1 MDACLPLI
9 CMKYLIREKS
19 FYKHILLIAVPIAIQ
34 NLLVNITALADSVM
48 LGNADDTGRLLS
60 AASLANQPFF
70 LLTMICF
77 GLSGAAT
84 VLNSQYWGRGNPE
97 AIRRVVSLTLK
108 LAALFALAMAAV
120 VLIAPEWVMGLY
132 TEKTQV
138 IDQGS
143 QYLRIMGW
151 AYLLFALSN
160 TMICCLRSVEVVKI
174 SVAVNLCSFGTN
186 VFLNWVLIFGNLGAP
201 AMGIRGA
208 AFATL
213 TARILEFIITF
224 LYVFCFDQKLGF
236 RVKHLLSFDRVL
248 LGDLVRHGSPVFIN
262 EVLWSLG
269 MTVQAAILGHIE
281 YSVGDPVAAN
291 SIASNVQQ
299 LCTVVI
305 FGVAN
310 AAAVAVGKA
319 IGERNMEEARR
330 RAYTLNL
337 LSYGVGA
344 LSCAA
349 VFLLRNAAV
358 SLFGVSAETRSLAV
372 ELMVVTAFVAFFVS
386 PSAVNI
392 VGVLRGA
399 GDTRFCLLAE
409 MLALW
414 CLAVPAGLI
423 ASLAALPVPLVL
435 ACMKMD
441 EPAKVLI
448 CAVRRRGDKWIKI
461 VTRG

>member
-1 MDACLPLI
+1 
-9 CMKYLIREKS
+9 MKYLIREKS

-84 VLNSQYWGRGNPE
+84 VLNSQYWGRGNLE

-132 TEKTQV
+132 TGKTQV

-224 LYVFCFDQKLGF
+224 FYF
-236 RVKHLLSFDRVL
+236 KH
-248 LGDLVRHGSPVFIN
+248 FIF
-262 EVLWSLG
+262 
-269 MTVQAAILGHIE
+269 I
-281 YSVGDPVAAN
+281 
-291 SIASNVQQ
+291 
-299 LCTVVI
+299 
-305 FGVAN
+305 
-310 AAAVAVGKA
+310 
-319 IGERNMEEARR
+319 R
-330 RAYTLNL
+330 
-337 LSYGVGA
+337 
-344 LSCAA
+344 
-349 VFLLRNAAV
+349 
-358 SLFGVSAETRSLAV
+358 
-372 ELMVVTAFVAFFVS
+372 
-386 PSAVNI
+386 
-392 VGVLRGA
+392 
-399 GDTRFCLLAE
+399 
-409 MLALW
+409 
-414 CLAVPAGLI
+414 
-423 ASLAALPVPLVL
+423 
-435 ACMKMD
+435 
-441 EPAKVLI
+441 
-448 CAVRRRGDKWIKI
+448 
-461 VTRG
+461 